1 MSRSLDDVN
10 NEEWLMSVGTA
21 MGEKDLVADRYT
33 NYPEE
38 KVSYILNNMCKVIPS
53 FLRECNEVTYIIY
66 YTTIIICSIVYYNY
80 KLPYTM

>member
-21 MGEKDLVADRYT
+21 MGEKDLVADRYS

-38 KVSYILNNMCKVIPS
+38 KVSYILNNMCKVI
-53 FLRECNEVTYIIY
+53 LRAYNEVTYIIY